1 LDRENEPGASRPRA
15 SSRLGDSARAVGRV
29 ARRVGRFWA
38 RHRIAGVVLV
48 ALIVLAGG
56 AVVDLLRLR
65 ADLDAGREAI
75 SDLQLDDLDAG
86 LVPTIDEAAA
96 HLRSAERI
104 ADGSPFLSVLGAVP
118 GLSTQVDAIRDMTD
132 VADELGRT
140 AVDTSLR
147 IDEVVERAG
156 GDPSQR
162 VRLLDTVLEELDRVE
177 QVVRD
182 VDVGAEGTLV
192 GPLAD
197 VRSELV
203 DELDGAPSR
212 LGEARFYVEG
222 LRRLL
227 VGPSRY
233 LVLAA
238 NNAEM
243 RGGAGMPLS
252 AGVVTIA
259 DGDIEFGAFQ
269 QLAYLRFGSPP
280 VTFPE
285 SWRATYFRWGF
296 GRSFPETSV
305 SPNFAITGPMYQDMA
320 RAVGFGEVDGV
331 LEVDAV
337 ALRHLLRVVGPV
349 ELDGV
354 RYDETNIEQQILNT
368 NYLRFDELDERGER
382 VEVQA
387 ALAQRIF
394 EAFKERDVPVV
405 DLALALRDAA
415 QGRHLLA
422 QSDDPAVQD
431 LWESVG
437 ADGRLEVLDLM
448 VTVQNV
454 AANKMDWFI
463 EPEVIL
469 NVLPALDGSWKGRLT
484 VEVHNPDPPPEQL
497 SPYVDGSYDGDNGGR
512 HRAMVAVYLPRGAY
526 GVRTLDE
533 PFSEEGYDPPL
544 YMAAKRIDIPRG
556 ESVRVALEFSL
567 PAEYYGAQ
575 ILPSGRVRPVPFR
588 VNGIPLTDAVP
599 TPVLWIQP
607 PGQDETPGAAA
618 VAGALSLAGALAV
631 LAGVRTRLRYAA
643 MRPLRPVPELA
654 LRALPFAFVL
664 FLAAA
669 GAIVAG
675 WLISGA
681 Q

>member
-1 LDRENEPGASRPRA
+1 MVGALLLA
-15 SSRLGDSARAVGRV
+15 LLVLG
-29 ARRVGRFWA
+29 
-38 RHRIAGVVLV
+38 
-48 ALIVLAGG
+48 GG

-86 LVPTIDEAAA
+86 LVPTIDEAAGR
-96 HLRSAERI
+96 LRSAERI
-104 ADGSPFLSVLGAVP
+104 AHRSPFLRVLGAVP
-118 GLSTQVDAIRDMTD
+118 GVSTQVDAIRDMTD
-132 VADELGRT
+132 VAGELGRQ
-140 AVDTSLR
+140 AVRTSLR

-156 GDPSQR
+156 GDASQR
-162 VRLLDTVLEELDRVE
+162 VTLLDTVLEELDRVE
-177 QVVRD
+177 QIVRE
-182 VDVGAEGTLV
+182 VDVGAEGALV
-192 GPLAD
+192 GPLAEA
-197 VRSELV
+197 RRELV
-203 DELDGAPSR
+203 RELDAAPGR

-233 LVLAA
+233 LLLAS

-252 AGVVTIA
+252 AGVATIA
-259 DGDIEFGAFQ
+259 DGDIDFGAFT
-269 QLAYLRFGSPP
+269 QLAYLRFGAPP
-280 VTFPE
+280 VEYPE
-285 SWRATYFRWGF
+285 AWRSTYYRWGI
-296 GRSFPETSV
+296 GRSFPESSV
-305 SPNFAITGPMYQDMA
+305 SPSFAVTGPMYQEMA
-320 RAVGFGEVDGV
+320 KAVGFGELDGV

-394 EAFKERDVPVV
+394 EAFKERNIPVV
-405 DLALALRDAA
+405 DLAIALREAA

-422 QSDDPAVQD
+422 QSDDPAVQE
-431 LWESVG
+431 LWEAVG
-437 ADGRLEVLDLM
+437 ADGRLEVVDLM
-448 VTVQNV
+448 VTVQNI

-463 EPEVIL
+463 EPRVVL
-469 NVLPALDGSWKGRLT
+469 NVLPALDRTWKARLT
-484 VEVHNPDPPPEQL
+484 VEVRNPVPPPDQL

-512 HRAMVAVYLPRGAY
+512 HRAMVAVYLPKGAY
-526 GVRTLDE
+526 GVRSLDQ
-533 PFSEEGYDPPL
+533 PFSEEGWDPPL

-567 PAEYYGAQ
+567 PGEYVGAQ
-575 ILPSGRVRPVPFR
+575 ILPSARVRPVPYL
-588 VNGIPLTDAVP
+588 VNGIPLTDAVA
-599 TPVLWIQP
+599 TPVIWIQP
-607 PGQDETPGAAA
+607 PGQDDTPGAAA
-618 VAGALSLAGALAV
+618 VAGALALAGAVAV
-631 LAGVRTRLRYAA
+631 LVGVRTRLRYAA
-643 MRPLRPVPELA
+643 MRPLRPIPELA
-654 LRALPFAFVL
+654 QRALPFAFVL

-669 GAIVAG
+669 GAVVAG